1 MDKPITDKQEG
12 WRMKAKLAAMI
23 EALGTTGFS
32 SALADYLRTLL
43 PCSHLIILGCRR
55 GKHPIYLYDAIP
67 HNREYLFQRYLTD
80 AYLKDPFYL
89 SALQDNSDRVLTL
102 TSVCGQDESLLKQDY
117 RKRDYQQEFC
127 QQTGVYDELCL
138 CTRLDDDRWILLFTG
153 QEGEDETRH
162 RMQFNELQAE
172 SSVLHALIRQQWAG
186 SAQTAAN
193 NPDTGLLQSS
203 AMADKS
209 EFRQALLVAMH
220 SFGEALLTPKEQA
233 ITLLIVQGYDS
244 NDIAQLEDIALG
256 TVKNHR
262 KSIYRKLNVSS
273 LSELYQLFM
282 THLLVS

>member
-1 MDKPITDKQEG
+1 
-12 WRMKAKLAAMI
+12 MKAKLAAMI

-80 AYLKDPFYL
+80 AYLSDPFYQHTL
-89 SALQDNSDRVLTL
+89 IDNRDAVLTL
-102 TSVCGQDESLLKQDY
+102 DQVLPDKDCQHKRRKNAYQKQIG
-117 RKRDYQQEFC
+117 
-127 QQTGVYDELCL
+127 QQTGVFDELCL
-138 CTRLDDDRWILLFTG
+138 CTRLDEERWILLFTG
-153 QEGEDETRH
+153 QTDEDQTRH
-162 RMQFNELQAE
+162 MKQRHELEAE
-172 SSVLHALIRQQWAG
+172 SAILHALIRQQWAG
-186 SAQTAAN
+186 QRSGEDAS
-193 NPDTGLLQSS
+193 LLQSS

-209 EFRQALLVAMH
+209 EFRQALLAAMH

-244 NDIAQLEDIALG
+244 VDIAQLEGIALG

-262 KSIYRKLNVSS
+262 KSIYCKLNVSS

>member
-1 MDKPITDKQEG
+1 
-12 WRMKAKLAAMI
+12 MKAKLAAII
-23 EALGTTGFS
+23 EALGTPGFS
-32 SALADYLRTLL
+32 SALADYLQTLL

-80 AYLKDPFYL
+80 SYLTDPFYQFTVVDHGDSVL
-89 SALQDNSDRVLTL
+89 SLPEIRGRLDQPDYLQAR
-102 TSVCGQDESLLKQDY
+102 
-117 RKRDYQQEFC
+117 YQQEFC
-127 QQTGVYDELCL
+127 QQTGVFDELCL

-153 QEGEDETRH
+153 QAGEDETRH
-162 RMQFNELQAE
+162 RMQFNELQADA
-172 SSVLHALIRQQWAG
+172 SILHALIRQQWAG
-186 SAQTAAN
+186 VAQATAN

-209 EFRQALLVAMH
+209 EFRQALQAAMH

-244 NDIAQLEDIALG
+244 ADIAQLEGIALG